1 MALYAIGD
9 LHLSLTADKSMEVFG
24 PAWENY
30 TERIRASLSQLT
42 AEDVLVLAGDTSW
55 GMSLEESVEDFRF
68 LEQFPCKKYLIKG
81 NHDYW
86 WATDAKFPC
95 KKYLV
100 KGNHDYWWST
110 VSKMKNF
117 FTEKGLTTLDFLH
130 NNCALYGDYA
140 LCGTR
145 GWFFEE
151 DQKPHNAKVL
161 NRELL
166 RLETSLKAAGE
177 KPIFCFL
184 HYPPLYQGYQC
195 PEILSMLETYKVEL
209 CCYGHLHGPV
219 IRRRQEGKYGNTEFS
234 LISGDYLGFV
244 PKKICEK

>member
-9 LHLSLTADKSMEVFG
+9 LHLSLTADKPMEVFG

-30 TERIRASLSQLT
+30 TERIGDALSRLT
-42 AEDVLVLAGDTSW
+42 AGDVLVLAGDTSW
-55 GMSLEESVEDFRF
+55 GIDLNEAEADFRF
-68 LEQFPCKKYLIKG
+68 LDQ
-81 NHDYW
+81 
-86 WATDAKFPC
+86 FPC

-161 NRELL
+161 NREVG
-166 RLETSLKAAGE
+166 RLETSLKAAEGRS
-177 KPIFCFL
+177 IFCFL
-184 HYPPLYQGYQC
+184 HYPPLYQGYEC
-195 PEILSMLETYKVEL
+195 PEILRRLSAYPVER
-209 CCYGHLHGPV
+209 CCYGHLHGYA
-219 IRRRQEGKYGNTEFS
+219 IKRRLEGGRNGTDFS
-234 LISGDYLGFV
+234 LISADYLGFV
-244 PKKICEK
+244 PKKICE